1 MANLTTSSTQVP
13 YSVQGNR
20 RVVLVDVGSTGGST
34 SDTVSIGH
42 LSAVTAF
49 WGARFTSAAAGY
61 DTTHATNPPQLHIGS
76 SANAIQVNRS
86 SLTTGDA
93 FSFVVEGR

>member
-1 MANLTTSSTQVP
+1 MGNLTTASTQSP

-20 RVVLVDVGSTGGST
+20 RVVLVEVGSTGGST
-34 SDTVSIGH
+34 SDTVSVSH

-61 DTTHATNPPQLHIGS
+61 DTTHAANPPQLFLG
-76 SANAIQVNRS
+76 
-86 SLTTGDA
+86 
-93 FSFVVEGR
+93 